1 MAANVSPIFGLT
13 PVLGQ
18 VVISTQNTKSDGTGT
33 IGTDLWLGFT
43 AGADGA
49 YINKIRLSPTA
60 SVAATATV
68 ATVIRIFLSTVSS
81 GATATSNTSLFQE
94 QAVGIQTA
102 AQTTT
107 GTFFFE
113 IPMGITIPANST
125 ILFSTHIANAANTA
139 WKAVTL
145 GASY

>member
-139 WKAVTL
+139 WKAVIL

>member
-1 MAANVSPIFGLT
+1 MPANTSPVFGLT

-49 YINKIRLSPTA
+49 YLNKIRLVPTA

-68 ATVIRIFLSTVSS
+68 ATVLRIFLSTVSS
-81 GATATSNTSLFQE
+81 GATSTTNTSLYQE
-94 QAVGIQTA
+94 VAVASQTA

-113 IPMGITIPANST
+113 IPMGFAIPANST
-125 ILFSTHIANAANTA
+125 VLFSTHIANAANTA
-139 WKAVTL
+139 WKATTL
-145 GASY
+145 GGSY

>member
-18 VVISTQNTKSDGTGT
+18 VVIGTQNTKSDGTGT

-49 YINKIRLSPTA
+49 YIDKIRLSPTA

-81 GATATSNTSLFQE
+81 GATATTNTSLFQE

-113 IPMGITIPANST
+113 IPMGITIPANGT